1 MKTLLKN
8 TGWLLVL
15 GALMLV
21 SACAENPEPTDE
33 DTVRTD
39 SARIEQPRPTEVSA
53 RLSPTEG
60 SNASGTVTFTQEGN
74 AVRVV
79 ANVSGVAPGMHG
91 FHIHETGDCSAP
103 DASSAGG
110 HYNPMDAPHGAPEN
124 AADQRHMG
132 DLGNLEVG
140 ADSTGTYQRND
151 TVLSMRGAN
160 SILGKAV
167 VLHAGQDDLTSQPS
181 GAADSRMACGVIEM
195 NGSM

>member
-21 SACAENPEPTDE
+21 SACGENPEPTDE

>member
-1 MKTLLKN
+1 
-8 TGWLLVL
+8 
-15 GALMLV
+15 
-21 SACAENPEPTDE
+21 
-33 DTVRTD
+33 
-39 SARIEQPRPTEVSA
+39 
-53 RLSPTEG
+53 
-60 SNASGTVTFTQEGN
+60 
-74 AVRVV
+74 
-79 ANVSGVAPGMHG
+79 
-91 FHIHETGDCSAP
+91 
-103 DASSAGG
+103 
-110 HYNPMDAPHGAPEN
+110 
-124 AADQRHMG
+124 MG